1 MVGHFPIQKVLNVGH
16 LNSFFGTGGQEFDHQ
31 KAKNSNARGDRQGGG
46 GMVML
51 QIDRC
56 ITKIWKYKNTWHPIP
71 TRSCTPKLGYL
82 KVPIGSWTHNTNSAL
97 EPPLAVLRRQT
108 SSLSNYTIYSEM
120 TSVLRNN
127 TPRKWGKESKNL
139 SRAAASWCSL
149 GLWGKQLWD

>member
-1 MVGHFPIQKVLNVGH
+1 MKKKWENIKTHGILPVAV
-16 LNSFFGTGGQEFDHQ
+16 HQ
-31 KAKNSNARGDRQGGG
+31 
-46 GMVML
+46 
-51 QIDRC
+51 
-56 ITKIWKYKNTWHPIP
+56 
-71 TRSCTPKLGYL
+71 LGYL

-127 TPRKWGKESKNL
+127 TPRKWSKESKNL

-149 GLWGKQLWD
+149 RALGQTVVGIYSTFMDVSQ